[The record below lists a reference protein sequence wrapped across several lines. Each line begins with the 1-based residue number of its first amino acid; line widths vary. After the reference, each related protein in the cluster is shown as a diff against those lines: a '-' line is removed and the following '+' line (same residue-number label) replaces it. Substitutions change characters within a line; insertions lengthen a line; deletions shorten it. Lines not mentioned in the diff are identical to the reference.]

1 VFWSR
6 ALAPPPRTGSA
17 AATCDRVPVM
27 TFLYSLIN
35 WFAISIGN
43 AISIRANWFLYD
55 TVLEVI
61 SKQELVLS

>member
-1 VFWSR
+1 
-6 ALAPPPRTGSA
+6 
-17 AATCDRVPVM
+17 M